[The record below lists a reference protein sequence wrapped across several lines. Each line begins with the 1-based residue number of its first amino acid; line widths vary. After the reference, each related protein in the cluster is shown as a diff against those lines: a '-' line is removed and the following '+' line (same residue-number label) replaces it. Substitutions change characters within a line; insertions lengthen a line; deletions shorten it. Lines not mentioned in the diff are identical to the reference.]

1 VTVLLAAI
9 ALLVTIGGLVASALF
24 IRLGLVRGDWSLIA
38 GALLTTGVFLYAVF
52 WLRDAPL

>member
-1 VTVLLAAI
+1 MTVLFGVM
-9 ALLVTIGGLVASALF
+9 ALLVTIGGLLASALF
-24 IRLGLVRGDWSLIA
+24 LRLGLVRKDWLLIM